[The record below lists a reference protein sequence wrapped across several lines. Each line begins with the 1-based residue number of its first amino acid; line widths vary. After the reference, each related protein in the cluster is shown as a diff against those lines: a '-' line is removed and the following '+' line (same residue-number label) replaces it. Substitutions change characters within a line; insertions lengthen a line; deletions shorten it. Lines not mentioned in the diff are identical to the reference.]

1 MLVHVAGLAFCLLS
15 FLVGAALLLWALT
28 RPVRPRRAGSAA
40 GRSHARTRI
49 AALLAAAAWCG
60 LAVLTV
66 GGFVEVALQ
75 LLAP

>member
-28 RPVRPRRAGSAA
+28 RPLRQQRAGRAA
-40 GRSHARTRI
+40 GRSPALRRLV
-49 AALLAAAAWCG
+49 ALLAAAVGCG
-60 LAVLTV
+60 LAALTV
-66 GGFVEVALQ
+66 GAFVEVALR